1 MKTDFDFPRLFAAK
15 LKCDLINVERIAGGR
30 NSQIFRVK
38 DSKGNKFAAKIYY
51 SHRGD
56 ARDRLGTEFNTLSFL
71 WGNNIKNIPKP
82 LVTDPK
88 NGFAIYEYIDGCSP
102 LSTEITFHDI
112 DRACELLLELKKLI
126 THVDT
131 VNLPIASEAVF
142 SINELSGNIKQRY
155 DRLMAIP
162 KKHEVELKC
171 QNFLSKKV
179 YPFYIHLLKWSQN
192 KLLTAGIRVNTI
204 LPYPERTLSP
214 SDFGFHN
221 AVRRPDGKLVFL
233 DFEYFGWDDPAK
245 MIADFVLHPGMKL
258 RFEAKQRFV
267 DKMLEIFDSQGRL
280 RVRLS
285 AFLPLLGIKWCFILL
300 NEFIPVDM
308 ARRDFSSITSD
319 GHEKRKLKQ
328 LSKAKKML
336 NEVVTNYERFYNF
349 N

>member
-1 MKTDFDFPRLFAAK
+1 MKTDIDFLRLFAEK
-15 LKCDLINVERIAGGR
+15 LKYDLIKVERIAGGR

-38 DSKGNKFAAKIYY
+38 DSKGNEFAVKKYY
-51 SHRGD
+51 NRECD
-56 ARDRLGTEFNTLSFL
+56 PRDRLGTEFNALNFL
-71 WGNNIKNIPKP
+71 WDNNFKNIPKP
-82 LVTDPK
+82 IVADSE
-88 NGFAIYEYIDGCSP
+88 NGFAIYEYIDGSSP
-102 LSTEITFHDI
+102 LSSEIGSEDI
-112 DRACELLLELKKLI
+112 DQACEFLIKLNQLS
-126 THVDT
+126 THSYAVKS
-131 VNLPIASEAVF
+131 PSASEAVF
-142 SINELSGNIKQRY
+142 SINELNTNIKQRY
-155 DRLMAIP
+155 DRLITLSA
-162 KKHEVELKC
+162 KHEVELKC
-171 QNFLSKKV
+171 QDFLSKKV

-204 LPYPERTLSP
+204 LPNPERTLSP

-258 RFEAKQRFV
+258 RFESKQRFV
-267 DKMLEIFDSQGRL
+267 DKMLEIFDRQGRL
-280 RVRLS
+280 RVRLL
-285 AFLPLLGIKWCFILL
+285 AFLPLLGIKWCLILL
-300 NEFIPVDM
+300 NEFIPADM
-308 ARRDFSSITSD
+308 ARRDFSGITSD